1 VRSIDIAEKCKVMF
15 MEGHNQAK
23 KKRKEKNHENKTDRL
38 I

>member
-15 MEGHNQAK
+15 MEGHIQAK
-23 KKRKEKNHENKTDRL
+23 KKKEKNHENKTDRL

>member
-15 MEGHNQAK
+15 MEGHIQAK
-23 KKRKEKNHENKTDRL
+23 KKEKNHENKTDRL